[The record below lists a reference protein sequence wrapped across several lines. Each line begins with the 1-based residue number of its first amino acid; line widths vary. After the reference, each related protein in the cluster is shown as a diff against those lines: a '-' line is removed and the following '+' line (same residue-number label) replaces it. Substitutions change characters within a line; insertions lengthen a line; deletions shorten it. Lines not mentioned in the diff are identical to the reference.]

1 MENKDLKKNINIKLI
16 LAIFALVCFVGGV
29 PMIVIF
35 AKLQPLLMVLG
46 ILMVIFGFYGSPIL
60 FIVYGSDRQLMRIYN
75 AITIEK
81 LTTNKEISTQLAM
94 TEEQVKSC
102 IQTLVTKQYLKGY
115 LYDGVS
121 LKNNEKIIMGNTK
134 VSKCPNCGKDNRSF
148 VARHKILS
156 AIAMLV
162 ILGGI
167 GGAMSEGGAVEEV
180 NEIVEKEVKV
190 DKYQVEITSGY
201 NDGYALYIEG
211 TVTNN
216 SGRDLSYVQILI
228 PTYDADGNKVGDA
241 MDNINNLKDGETW
254 KFKAMDLSGGVNY
267 DAENYEL
274 DAF

>member
-1 MENKDLKKNINIKLI
+1 MSKLVKCKACGNEI
-16 LAIFALVCFVGGV
+16 AKGV
-29 PMIVIF
+29 
-35 AKLQPLLMVLG
+35 K
-46 ILMVIFGFYGSPIL
+46 
-60 FIVYGSDRQLMRIYN
+60 R
-75 AITIEK
+75 
-81 LTTNKEISTQLAM
+81 
-94 TEEQVKSC
+94 
-102 IQTLVTKQYLKGY
+102 
-115 LYDGVS
+115 
-121 LKNNEKIIMGNTK
+121 
-134 VSKCPNCGKDNRSF
+134 CPNCGKDNRSF

-156 AIAMLV
+156 AIAILV
-162 ILGGI
+162 VLGGV

-228 PTYDADGNKVGDA
+228 PTYDADGNKVGSA
-241 MDNINNLKDGETW
+241 IANVNNLKDGETW
-254 KFKAMDLSGGVNY
+254 KFEAIDSSGGVDY

>member
-1 MENKDLKKNINIKLI
+1 MSKLVRCK
-16 LAIFALVCFVGGV
+16 ACGNEVAKGV
-29 PMIVIF
+29 
-35 AKLQPLLMVLG
+35 K
-46 ILMVIFGFYGSPIL
+46 
-60 FIVYGSDRQLMRIYN
+60 
-75 AITIEK
+75 
-81 LTTNKEISTQLAM
+81 
-94 TEEQVKSC
+94 
-102 IQTLVTKQYLKGY
+102 
-115 LYDGVS
+115 
-121 LKNNEKIIMGNTK
+121 
-134 VSKCPNCGKDNRSF
+134 KCPNCGKDNRSF

-162 ILGGI
+162 ILGGV

-190 DKYQVEITSGY
+190 DKYQVEITSGF

-254 KFKAMDLSGGVNY
+254 KFKAIDLSGGVDY
-267 DAENYEL
+267 DSENYEL

>member
-1 MENKDLKKNINIKLI
+1 MSKLVRCK
-16 LAIFALVCFVGGV
+16 ACGNEVAKGV
-29 PMIVIF
+29 
-35 AKLQPLLMVLG
+35 K
-46 ILMVIFGFYGSPIL
+46 
-60 FIVYGSDRQLMRIYN
+60 
-75 AITIEK
+75 
-81 LTTNKEISTQLAM
+81 
-94 TEEQVKSC
+94 
-102 IQTLVTKQYLKGY
+102 
-115 LYDGVS
+115 
-121 LKNNEKIIMGNTK
+121 
-134 VSKCPNCGKDNRSF
+134 KCPNCGKDNRSF

-156 AIAMLV
+156 AIAILV
-162 ILGGI
+162 VLGGV

-190 DKYQVEITSGY
+190 DKYQVEITSGF

-228 PTYDADGNKVGDA
+228 PTYDADGNKVGSA

-254 KFKAMDLSGGVNY
+254 KFKAIDLSGGVDY

>member
-1 MENKDLKKNINIKLI
+1 M
-16 LAIFALVCFVGGV
+16 LVVLGGV
-29 PMIVIF
+29 
-35 AKLQPLLMVLG
+35 
-46 ILMVIFGFYGSPIL
+46 
-60 FIVYGSDRQLMRIYN
+60 
-75 AITIEK
+75 
-81 LTTNKEISTQLAM
+81 
-94 TEEQVKSC
+94 
-102 IQTLVTKQYLKGY
+102 
-115 LYDGVS
+115 
-121 LKNNEKIIMGNTK
+121 
-134 VSKCPNCGKDNRSF
+134 
-148 VARHKILS
+148 
-156 AIAMLV
+156 
-162 ILGGI
+162 

-190 DKYQVEITSGY
+190 DKYQVEITSGF